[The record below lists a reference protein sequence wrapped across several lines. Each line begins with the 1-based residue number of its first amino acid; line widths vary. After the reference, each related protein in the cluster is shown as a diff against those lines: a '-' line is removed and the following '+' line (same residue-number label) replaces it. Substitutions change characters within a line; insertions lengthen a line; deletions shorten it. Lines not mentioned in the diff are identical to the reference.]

1 MKIKRKMLIKGLLN
15 FYLASIP
22 IQEDQT
28 DIAVSIDSSAL
39 NCLLLQASIGG
50 GSRSPF
56 TSKENLPHA
65 VHP

>member
-1 MKIKRKMLIKGLLN
+1 MSAYKGTTELLPR
-15 FYLASIP
+15 LHIP

-28 DIAVSIDSSAL
+28 DIAVSIDSNAL